1 MTTRSP
7 LLPRWF
13 ALLSAILGGTCLWAA
28 FAPVS
33 IGVLVIPGAA
43 LVAASCWRSS
53 VSRGLLAGFIAGLA
67 FFVPL
72 LNWLHIIGTDAWLL
86 LSAFCAC
93 WFALMGAGIALVTRL
108 PGAAVWVPCVWVLQE
123 ALRGSVP
130 WGGFPWGSVSF
141 AASGSP
147 VLAWAP
153 WVSSTGVT
161 WLAVFAGS
169 ALVAVLQRPWT
180 WRNSGWIV
188 GVLVVVVGGFTLP
201 ALPASESSVAVV
213 AVIQGGTPQLG
224 MGAMDVRRAVLDNHV
239 SQTLALAA
247 AVKSGK
253 EPQPDLV
260 VWPENASDLDP
271 FQDASA
277 ASAITAAAR
286 AVSAPIL
293 VGAIVYPPSDPQGLW
308 NSGILWDPR
317 LGPGQRYVKTHPVPF
332 GEYIPLRSLISRVV
346 GRFDRIPR
354 DFRAGGSPGIFTL
367 GGLTFGDAICFEVAY
382 TNVVHDL
389 ISGGAAFLTVQTNNA
404 TYGDTA
410 QPDQQFA
417 IERLRARESGR
428 TMAVAA
434 TTGIS
439 GFIDSSGGVQ
449 QILGQDSV
457 GYLVQHVTTSQTS
470 PPGVR
475 FGMLISS
482 TLSGVALIAIVV
494 AAITRRRRRS
504 PIVIA

>member
-1 MTTRSP
+1 MTSSP
-7 LLPRWF
+7 LLGRRF
-13 ALLSAILGGTCLWAA
+13 ALLSGIFGGLLLWAA

-43 LVAASCWRSS
+43 LVAASCWRAS
-53 VSRGLLAGFIAGLA
+53 VSRGLLTGLLAGLA

-72 LNWLHIIGTDAWLL
+72 LNWMHIIGTDAWLV

-108 PGAAVWVPCVWVLQE
+108 PGAAIWVPCVWVLQE

-141 AASGSP
+141 AASVSP
-147 VLAWAP
+147 VFAWAP

-169 ALVAVLQRPWT
+169 ALVAAVQRPWT
-180 WRNSGWIV
+180 RRDAGWLV
-188 GVLVVVVGGFTLP
+188 GVLIVFVGGLTLP
-201 ALPASESSVAVV
+201 ALPVGESSVAVV

-239 SQTLALAA
+239 SQTLLLAT

-271 FQDASA
+271 FQDSSA
-277 ASAITAAAR
+277 AAAISAAAR
-286 AVSAPIL
+286 AISAPIL
-293 VGAIVYPPSDPQGLW
+293 VGAIVYPPTDPQGLW
-308 NSGILWDPR
+308 NSGVLWDPVS
-317 LGPGQRYVKTHPVPF
+317 GPGQRYIKTHPVPF

-354 DFRAGGSPGIFTL
+354 DFRAGEKPGIFAL

-382 TNVVHDL
+382 TNVMHDL
-389 ISGGAAFLTVQTNNA
+389 IDGGAAFLTVQTNNA

-417 IERLRARESGR
+417 IERMRARESGR

-439 GFIDSSGGVQ
+439 GFINASGEVQ
-449 QILGQDSV
+449 QSLGQDSV
-457 GYLVQHVTTSQTS
+457 GYLVQRITTSRTS

-475 FGMLISS
+475 FGHVIS
-482 TLSGVALIAIVV
+482 LSLCALALIAIVV

-504 PIVIA
+504 PSAIA

>member
-1 MTTRSP
+1 MTGSP
-7 LLPRWF
+7 LLPRWY
-13 ALLSAILGGTCLWAA
+13 ALLSALVGGVCLWAA

-43 LVAASCWRSS
+43 LVSASCWRAS
-53 VSRGLLAGFIAGLA
+53 VRRGLLAGFVSGLA

-72 LNWLHIIGTDAWLL
+72 LNWLHIIGSDAWLL

-108 PGAAVWVPCVWVLQE
+108 RCAAVWVPCVWVLQE

-169 ALVAVLQRPWT
+169 ALVAVLPRPWPR
-180 WRNSGWIV
+180 RNAAWIAGALLVIV
-188 GVLVVVVGGFTLP
+188 GGLTLP
-201 ALPASESSVAVV
+201 ALPASESSGAVV

-253 EPQPDLV
+253 EAQPDLV

-271 FQDASA
+271 FEDASA
-277 ASAITAAAR
+277 ATAITAAAR

-308 NSGILWDPR
+308 NSGILWDPVR
-317 LGPGQRYVKTHPVPF
+317 GPGQRYVKTHPVPF

-354 DFRAGGSPGIFTL
+354 DFRAGDSPGLFTL

-382 TNVVHDL
+382 TNVMHDL
-389 ISGGAAFLTVQTNNA
+389 INGGADFLTVQTNNA

-417 IERLRARESGR
+417 IERMRARESGR
-428 TMAVAA
+428 TLAVAA

-439 GFIDSSGGVQ
+439 GFIDASGGVHQ
-449 QILGQDSV
+449 SMDQDSV
-457 GYLVQHVTTSQTS
+457 GYLVQPVTTSQS
-470 PPGVR
+470 PPPGVR
-475 FGMLISS
+475 FGTVISA
-482 TLSGVALIAIVV
+482 TLCGVAVIAIVV
-494 AAITRRRRRS
+494 AAITRRRRRL